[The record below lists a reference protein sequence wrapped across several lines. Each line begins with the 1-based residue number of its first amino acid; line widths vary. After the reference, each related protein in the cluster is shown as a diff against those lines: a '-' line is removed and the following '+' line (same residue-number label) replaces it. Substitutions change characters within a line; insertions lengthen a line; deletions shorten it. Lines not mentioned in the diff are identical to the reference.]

1 MDFLVLTK
9 TGGVFGPIAEILGW
23 IMEALFQ
30 FTSLFGV
37 VNIGLSIILF
47 TVVMKLIM
55 FPLTLNQ
62 QKSSKIMAVMQ
73 PELQAIQKKYKG
85 KNDNDSMMK
94 MNVQTRALYEKYGTS
109 MTGGCLPLLV
119 QLPIL
124 LALYQVIYR
133 IPAYVSSVRHYFDL
147 VIAKLPSGFASDQV
161 FTSLAESYRLA
172 NVDYADMDKV
182 VDLLYKL
189 TPSQWGELTAAFP
202 DIATVVTSTG
212 ENVIE
217 SVNRM
222 QQFLGIN
229 ISYTPFNVIMEFFKG
244 GTDFSIMAVIIAF
257 LIPVL
262 SGLTQWYSTKLATA
276 NQPAMQT
283 SDDNKGMGTDMMK
296 SMNVTMP
303 LMSVFFCFSFP
314 VGIGIYWVISSFL
327 QVVQQLGVNAY
338 LNKVNIDE
346 LIAKNVEKANR
357 KRAKKGLPPTKITN
371 NASQTLKHL
380 QEAEAKEEAEKSAKM
395 EKVQKTIEEST
406 AYYNKNAK
414 PGSLAAKANMVQMYN
429 EKHEKRSK

>member
-1 MDFLVLTK
+1 
-9 TGGVFGPIAEILGW
+9 
-23 IMEALFQ
+23 
-30 FTSLFGV
+30 
-37 VNIGLSIILF
+37 
-47 TVVMKLIM
+47 
-55 FPLTLNQ
+55 
-62 QKSSKIMAVMQ
+62 
-73 PELQAIQKKYKG
+73 
-85 KNDNDSMMK
+85 
-94 MNVQTRALYEKYGTS
+94 
-109 MTGGCLPLLV
+109 
-119 QLPIL
+119 
-124 LALYQVIYR
+124 
-133 IPAYVSSVRHYFDL
+133 
-147 VIAKLPSGFASDQV
+147 
-161 FTSLAESYRLA
+161 
-172 NVDYADMDKV
+172 
-182 VDLLYKL
+182 
-189 TPSQWGELTAAFP
+189 
-202 DIATVVTSTG
+202 
-212 ENVIE
+212 
-217 SVNRM
+217 
-222 QQFLGIN
+222 
-229 ISYTPFNVIMEFFKG
+229 
-244 GTDFSIMAVIIAF
+244 MAVIIAF

>member
-1 MDFLVLTK
+1 
-9 TGGVFGPIAEILGW
+9 
-23 IMEALFQ
+23 
-30 FTSLFGV
+30 
-37 VNIGLSIILF
+37 
-47 TVVMKLIM
+47 
-55 FPLTLNQ
+55 
-62 QKSSKIMAVMQ
+62 
-73 PELQAIQKKYKG
+73 
-85 KNDNDSMMK
+85 
-94 MNVQTRALYEKYGTS
+94 
-109 MTGGCLPLLV
+109 
-119 QLPIL
+119 
-124 LALYQVIYR
+124 
-133 IPAYVSSVRHYFDL
+133 
-147 VIAKLPSGFASDQV
+147 
-161 FTSLAESYRLA
+161 
-172 NVDYADMDKV
+172 
-182 VDLLYKL
+182 
-189 TPSQWGELTAAFP
+189 
-202 DIATVVTSTG
+202 
-212 ENVIE
+212 
-217 SVNRM
+217 M

-276 NQPAMQT
+276 NQTAMQT